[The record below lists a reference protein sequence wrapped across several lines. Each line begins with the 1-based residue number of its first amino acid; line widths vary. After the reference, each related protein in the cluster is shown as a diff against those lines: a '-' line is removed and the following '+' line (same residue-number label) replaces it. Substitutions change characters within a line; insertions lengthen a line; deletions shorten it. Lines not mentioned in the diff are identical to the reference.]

1 MWGLVISLIMAIVI
15 GFIGDALAD
24 NMMPGGIIGA
34 AVAGFAG
41 AWVGSLLFG
50 DIGPT
55 IAGFAIIP
63 AVLGTAIFVLVLG
76 LIAKMFRRAA

>member
-15 GFIGDALAD
+15 GFIGDALVD
-24 NMMPGGIIGA
+24 NRMPGGIIGA

-41 AWVGSLLFG
+41 AWVGHTLFG
-50 DIGPT
+50 SFGPN

-63 AVLGTAIFVLVLG
+63 AILGTAIFVLILG
-76 LIAKMFRRAA
+76 FASGLFRRAA

>member
-34 AVAGFAG
+34 AVAGLAG
-41 AWVGSLLFG
+41 AWVGNLLFG
-50 DIGPT
+50 NFGPN

-63 AVLGTAIFVLVLG
+63 AVLGTAIFVLFLG
-76 LIAKMFRRAA
+76 LIAKLFRRAA

>member
-24 NMMPGGIIGA
+24 NTMPGGIIGA
-34 AVAGFAG
+34 AAAGLAG
-41 AWVGSLLFG
+41 AWVGNMLLGSFG
-50 DIGPT
+50 PN

-76 LIAKMFRRAA
+76 FIAKLFRSAA

>member
-15 GFIGDALAD
+15 GFIGNALAD

-41 AWVGSLLFG
+41 SWIGNSLFG
-50 DIGPT
+50 GFGPT
-55 IAGFAIIP
+55 IADFAIIP

-76 LIAKMFRRAA
+76 LVSRLFRRAA